1 MTREEWDASEAERI
15 RKNQEVIDTLRG
27 RGCEVHA
34 DGSLALTPRPWPGHD
49 GSATAIADTVSG
61 PGNKQP

>member
-49 GSATAIADTVSG
+49 GSATERDAVGSG
-61 PGNKQP
+61 QGET